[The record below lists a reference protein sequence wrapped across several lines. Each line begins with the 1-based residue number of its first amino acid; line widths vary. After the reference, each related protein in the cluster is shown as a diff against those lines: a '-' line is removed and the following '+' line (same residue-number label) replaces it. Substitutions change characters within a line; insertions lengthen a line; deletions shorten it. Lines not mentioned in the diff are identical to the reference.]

1 MVAPTYEKEYLAR
14 TKKSRAHFE
23 KAKKVLPS
31 GVESNVRFFEPYP
44 FYVARAKGPYIYDL
58 DGNRIIDYALGY
70 GPMILGHNH
79 PDVVKAA
86 KAQVGKGTLFGASCD
101 LAIEYVKM
109 IMKAMRSME

>member
-1 MVAPTYEKEYLAR
+1 MVATTYEKEYLAR

-44 FYVARAKGPYIYDL
+44 FYVARAKGPYIFDL

-70 GPMILGHNH
+70 GPMILGHNY
-79 PDVVKAA
+79 PAVMKAA
-86 KAQVGKGTLFGASCD
+86 KAQIDRGTMYGAAQD
-101 LAIEYVKM
+101 AATDY
-109 IMKAMRSME
+109 